1 MWFDGLFVYGV
12 RSTGIY
18 CRPSCPS
25 RRPQRKQV
33 MFYETPKEAEAHGFR
48 ACRRCHPDVGKP
60 KSSADAGELIKRIC
74 ALIEANR
81 DGVPSAAALGKE
93 TGIPVARLQRTF
105 RHATGISMRAYA
117 DAIRV
122 RRLKQQLRKGDDVT
136 TALYDAGYGSSSR
149 LYESSDRQ
157 LGMTPATYRRGGKG
171 MEIGY
176 TIATTAL
183 GRLLLAGTARG
194 ISAIYFGDSDA
205 PLIAAL
211 KREYPLA
218 EMKRQPVALSQWLRS
233 VVRHVAGRSSQLDL
247 PVDVQ
252 ATAFQRRVWEEL
264 QRIPYGAT
272 RSYSE
277 VARSIGRPTAT
288 RAVARACATN
298 PVCVLIPCHRV
309 VHENGGLAGYRWGIG
324 RKRELIEAERR
335 NVERTSKNSE
345 RPAGRSSNS
354 RSGTA
359 GGQTRI

>member
-1 MWFDGLFVYGV
+1 MDQRPSQTPSAPTKPPWSRARSSSSRWRAVLGRDAWFDGLFVYGV

-25 RRPQRKQV
+25 RRPQRKYV
-33 MFYETPKEAEAHGFR
+33 IFYETPKEAEAHGFR
-48 ACRRCHPDVGKP
+48 ACRRCHPDVAKP
-60 KSSADAGELIKRIC
+60 KSSTDASELIKRIC
-74 ALIEANR
+74 ALIEGNR
-81 DGVPSAAALGKE
+81 DGLPSAAALGKE
-93 TGIPVARLQRTF
+93 TGIPAARLQRMF
-105 RHATGISMRAYA
+105 RRITGISMRAYA

-122 RRLKQQLRKGDDVT
+122 RRLKQQLRKGDNVT

-218 EMKRQPVALSQWLRS
+218 EIKRQPAALSRWVQS
-233 VVRHVAGRSSQLDL
+233 VVRHIARTKFAARFTRRRSGYGFPAPGMGRASANPLRRYTFLQRGGAWHRPPDGHARGRSRL
-247 PVDVQ
+247 
-252 ATAFQRRVWEEL
+252 R
-264 QRIPYGAT
+264 
-272 RSYSE
+272 
-277 VARSIGRPTAT
+277 
-288 RAVARACATN
+288 
-298 PVCVLIPCHRV
+298 H
-309 VHENGGLAGYRWGIG
+309 
-324 RKRELIEAERR
+324 
-335 NVERTSKNSE
+335 
-345 RPAGRSSNS
+345 
-354 RSGTA
+354 
-359 GGQTRI
+359 